1 MQELHVHRHCGA
13 CTIFCDGANESTTS
27 NINGLSRRRHSI
39 HSFCN
44 TPSNPPLTMSD
55 NQLRILLVG
64 NGGREHTLAWKL
76 AQSPLVETI
85 HVVPGNGGTAA

>member
-1 MQELHVHRHCGA
+1 MNQ
-13 CTIFCDGANESTTS
+13 SSS

-39 HSFCN
+39 HSLCHSSFN
-44 TPSNPPLTMSD
+44 SPRTMSD

-85 HVVPGNGGTAA
+85 HIVPGNGGTAA

>member
-1 MQELHVHRHCGA
+1 VRWA
-13 CTIFCDGANESTTS
+13 ESTEAQ
-27 NINGLSRRRHSI
+27 HSL
-39 HSFCN
+39 CN
-44 TPSNPPLTMSD
+44 HTCNPALAMSD

-85 HVVPGNGGTAA
+85 HIVPGNGGTAA